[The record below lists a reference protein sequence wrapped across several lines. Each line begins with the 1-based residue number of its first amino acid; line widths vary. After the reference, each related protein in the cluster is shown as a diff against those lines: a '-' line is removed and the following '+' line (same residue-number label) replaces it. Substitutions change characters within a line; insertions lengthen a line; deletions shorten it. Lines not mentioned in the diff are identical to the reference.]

1 MPEVVKWRYPSI
13 TPMKAYELL
22 GKVLSSQQIEV
33 ACLNLAEIPIGSNV
47 KVIVLVEDDDTESPA
62 ESFRQ
67 GWADVVAGNTIPASQ
82 LWE

>member
-1 MPEVVKWRYPSI
+1 
-13 TPMKAYELL
+13 MKAYELL
-22 GKVLSSQQIEV
+22 GKILSSEQIEV
-33 ACLNLAEIPIGSNV
+33 TCIDLAEIPIGSNV
-47 KVIVLVEDDDTESPA
+47 KVIVLVEDDDAESPV

>member
-1 MPEVVKWRYPSI
+1 
-13 TPMKAYELL
+13 MKAYEFL

-67 GWADVVAGNTIPASQ
+67 GWADVVAGNTMPASQ

>member
-1 MPEVVKWRYPSI
+1 
-13 TPMKAYELL
+13 MKAYELL
-22 GKVLSSQQIEV
+22 GKILSSQQIEV
-33 ACLNLAEIPIGSNV
+33 ACLDLAEIPIGSNV
-47 KVIVLVEDDDTESPA
+47 KVIVLVEDDDSESPA